1 MAYEK
6 QTWANGDTITA
17 PKLNN
22 IEGGVEDM
30 NNSYEKQ
37 TWVTGEVITAEK
49 LNHIEDGIANGS
61 GSSSNIVYGSFT
73 TQGVKG
79 VQNIDVPY
87 SGKGYPIEV
96 IIYPTD
102 SYGFAAKSES
112 SLSDMTGRNG
122 IIVWQGFKMSSEEA
136 PVYGQNHGIVN
147 EMTTI
152 VALKEYYNDSTTDRF
167 QTSESCYPFS
177 YAEASEPSNR
187 GDGWEPYLD
196 NTVVVLT
203 ETGISI
209 FVRGDDAGFF
219 QNTEYAYRIIYSE

>member
-1 MAYEK
+1 MASIVKELDK
-6 QTWANGDTITA
+6 LSGTKVRSHNITDA
-17 PKLNN
+17 LKKLGAGPSKN
-22 IEGGVEDM
+22 IADAVSRVE
-30 NNSYEKQ
+30 
-37 TWVTGEVITAEK
+37 VG
-49 LNHIEDGIANGS
+49 GS

-73 TQGVKG
+73 TQGEKG

-96 IIYPTD
+96 IIYPSD

-112 SLSDMTGRNG
+112 SLSDMTGKNG
-122 IIVWQGFKMSSEEA
+122 IIVWQGFKMSSKEA
-136 PVYGQNHGIVN
+136 PVYGQNHGTAN

-152 VALKEYYNDSTTDRF
+152 VALKEYYSDSTTDRF

-177 YAEASEPSNR
+177 YAEASEPANK

-219 QNTEYAYRIIYSE
+219 QNTEYAYRIIYSDDSGNDDSEPAT